1 MIFDIIEYPLE
12 QMKKLDSKISEFRR
26 ILHSIP
32 CWESPAPED
41 RELVN
46 ALSNKIERLSDCADN
61 YERQVDYW
69 QTQNIMRFYG
79 RRKIENTTLRFTKIQ
94 GTSESAQIR
103 TSVELYHT
111 AGSMPS

>member
-1 MIFDIIEYPLE
+1 MIFDNNESFTSEECTKQIEYPLE

-41 RELVN
+41 MELVN
-46 ALSNKIERLSDCADN
+46 ALSNKIEHLSDCADN

-69 QTQNIMRFYG
+69 QTQRYFA
-79 RRKIENTTLRFTKIQ
+79 L
-94 GTSESAQIR
+94 IR
-103 TSVELYHT
+103 EKKN
-111 AGSMPS
+111 